1 MVKVEVRLFAV
12 LRELAGEGSI
22 SLEFAC
28 EPTVDEVLGGLMS
41 SKPVLRS
48 LLMKD
53 GRFNDRYKVL
63 VGKDLVFPEDFSRVR
78 VSSKVAVLPP
88 VSGG

>member
-1 MVKVEVRLFAV
+1 MVRVEVRLFAI
-12 LRELAGEGSI
+12 LKELAGEGSI
-22 SLEFAC
+22 SLEFAS
-28 EPTVDEVLGGLMS
+28 EPTVSEVLDELMG
-41 SKPVLRS
+41 SKPALRK

-53 GRFNDRYKVL
+53 GRFNERFKVL